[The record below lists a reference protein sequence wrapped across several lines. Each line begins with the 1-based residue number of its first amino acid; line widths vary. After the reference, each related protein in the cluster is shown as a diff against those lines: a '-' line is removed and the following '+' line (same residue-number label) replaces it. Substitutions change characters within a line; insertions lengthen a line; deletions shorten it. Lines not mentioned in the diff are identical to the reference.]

1 MRGER
6 PDSKKFKWAADTFGL
21 IQKDTSR
28 KRKEHMKYTG
38 PKIKKARRL
47 GIAVSPKSEK
57 YLERRPNPPG
67 QHGPS
72 RRRGKQSDYG
82 RQLMEK
88 QRLRH
93 QYNMSEKQLRGV
105 FTKAV
110 RKPGNTG
117 EVMIQM
123 LESRLDVVVLR
134 AGLCR
139 SIYQARQMVSHAHFR
154 VNGKKVNI
162 PSFSVS
168 IGDKITV
175 REKSKDLDSFVLAQQ
190 VAKTPEYITANDKE
204 LTAEINRLPTREEVP
219 VVCEISS
226 VVEYYAR

>member
-1 MRGER
+1 
-6 PDSKKFKWAADTFGL
+6 
-21 IQKDTSR
+21 
-28 KRKEHMKYTG
+28 MKYTG

-47 GIAVSPKSEK
+47 GVAVSPKSEK
-57 YLERRPNPPG
+57 FLERRPNPPG

-105 FTKAV
+105 FTKAS

-117 EVMIQM
+117 EVMLQM
-123 LESRLDVVVLR
+123 LESRLDAIVLR
-134 AGLCR
+134 AGLAR
-139 SIYQARQMVSHAHFR
+139 SIFQARQLVSHAHFR

-162 PSFSVS
+162 PSYQIR

-175 REKSKDLDSFVLAQQ
+175 REKSKDMDCFVLAQQ

-204 LTAEINRLPTREEVP
+204 LTAELNRLPAMEEVP
-219 VVCEISS
+219 VTCEISS

>member
-1 MRGER
+1 
-6 PDSKKFKWAADTFGL
+6 
-21 IQKDTSR
+21 
-28 KRKEHMKYTG
+28 MKYTG

-47 GIAVSPKSEK
+47 GVALSPKSEK

-82 RQLMEK
+82 RQLTEK

-93 QYNMSEKQLRGV
+93 QYNLSEKQLRGV
-105 FTKAV
+105 YAKAS

-117 EVMIQM
+117 EVMLQM

-134 AGLCR
+134 AGMAR
-139 SIYQARQMVSHAHFR
+139 SIYQARQMVSHGHFR

-162 PSFSVS
+162 PSYQLR
-168 IGDKITV
+168 IGEKITV
-175 REKSKDLDSFVLAQQ
+175 RDKSKDLDSFVLAQQ
-190 VAKTPEYITANDKE
+190 VAKTPEYVTANDKE
-204 LTAEINRLPTREEVP
+204 LTAEMNRLPAMEEVP
-219 VVCEISS
+219 VTCEISS
-226 VVEYYAR
+226 VVEFYAR

>member
-1 MRGER
+1 
-6 PDSKKFKWAADTFGL
+6 
-21 IQKDTSR
+21 
-28 KRKEHMKYTG
+28 MKYTG

-47 GIAVSPKSEK
+47 GIALTPKSEK

-82 RQLMEK
+82 RQLTEK
-88 QRLRH
+88 QRLRY
-93 QYNMSEKQLRGV
+93 QYNMSEKQLRSV
-105 FTKAV
+105 FKKAT

-117 EVMIQM
+117 EVMLQM
-123 LESRLDVVVLR
+123 LECRLDVVVLR
-134 AGLCR
+134 AGLAR
-139 SIYQARQMVSHAHFR
+139 TIYQARQMVGHAHFR

-162 PSFSVS
+162 PSYSVR

-175 REKSKDLDSFVLAQQ
+175 RDKSKDLDAFVLAQQ

-204 LTAEINRLPTREEVP
+204 LTAEMNRLPTQEEVP
-219 VVCEISS
+219 VTCEISL
-226 VVEYYAR
+226 VVEFYAR

>member
-1 MRGER
+1 
-6 PDSKKFKWAADTFGL
+6 
-21 IQKDTSR
+21 
-28 KRKEHMKYTG
+28 MKYTG

-47 GIAVSPKSEK
+47 GIALTPKSEK

-82 RQLMEK
+82 RQLTEK

-93 QYNMSEKQLRGV
+93 QYNLSEKQLSNLYA
-105 FTKAV
+105 KAA

-117 EVMIQM
+117 EIMIQM

-134 AGLCR
+134 AGMAR
-139 SIYQARQMVSHAHFR
+139 SIYQARQMVSHAHYR

-162 PSFSVS
+162 PSYQLD

-175 REKSKDLDSFVLAQQ
+175 REKSKDLDTFVLAQQ
-190 VAKTPEYITANDKE
+190 VAKTPDYITANDKE
-204 LTAEINRLPTREEVP
+204 LTAELNRLPNREEVP
-219 VVCEISS
+219 VICEISS
-226 VVEYYAR
+226 VVEFYAR